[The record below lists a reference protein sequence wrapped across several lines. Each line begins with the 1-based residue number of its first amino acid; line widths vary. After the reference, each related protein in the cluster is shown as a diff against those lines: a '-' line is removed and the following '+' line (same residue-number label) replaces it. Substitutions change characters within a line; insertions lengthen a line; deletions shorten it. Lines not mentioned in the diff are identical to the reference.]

1 MRESR
6 RLELLA
12 EKLLKFLGKD
22 KAAVAVFLADDAIM
36 RRLNRAFLGR
46 NSSTNVLSFPAP
58 NFPKVIRRDFLGEI
72 YLNPTY
78 IRKRKEDMIFMMI
91 HGLLHLLGYN
101 HEAKSD
107 RMKMEKMEIKLLSWL
122 KARS

>member
-1 MRESR
+1 MRENR

-12 EKLLKFLGKD
+12 QRLLRFLGQD
-22 KAAVAVFLADDAIM
+22 KAEVAVFVADDKSI
-36 RRLNRAFLGR
+36 RRLNKAFLGR

-58 NFPKVIRRDFLGEI
+58 NFPKITKRDFLGEI

-78 IRKRKEDMIFMMI
+78 IRRKKEDMVFMMV

-101 HEAKSD
+101 HEAKDD
-107 RMKMEKMEIKLLSWL
+107 RMEMEKMEVKLLSWL